1 MEQNRKGIIIVKGV
15 QWTVVS
21 ALLLLSVMPMETSW
35 SDGEWWHAVS
45 LPVAVLV
52 IAVLYFILGSRFRI
66 SVVDLF
72 VLSWTLLAGVLTYSG
87 YGVVT
92 PTAFYRFMEMACT
105 YVLLR
110 LLFSLRCVDPRL
122 LIVGIA
128 LAILYEA
135 MLGVSQMVEGTSRH
149 AYYPVTGSFLN
160 PGPYAAFLAVGASL
174 LMAQLKTMDGRP
186 WLKRLAW
193 ATMFLLFALLGIAF
207 SRAALLA
214 VGIVAWMVYG
224 QRMRRN
230 RWLLWL
236 GVVVVAFGLYWMK
249 MGSAH
254 GRLVIWNIS
263 LRAISEQGLLGSG
276 LGSFPHAFAQQ
287 SADYFTV
294 YPAAAQMAD
303 VCDNAF
309 NEFLTLAVE
318 QGMIGLLLFVAMLVF
333 TGKILYAAN
342 RPLFC
347 AGVALLV
354 FALFSYPFQ
363 CLSYRLLLVLL
374 CAYAASVDDGAWQCL
389 MGKKY
394 VAALAALTFLLSV
407 GMGKEIAQRKR
418 AADEY
423 RQLAYTNCAY
433 AVDDYQTL
441 LPWLSDNAPFLFDFA
456 KGLSDNGRYN
466 DSNAMLRKGTLVS
479 ADPMFYVCMGN
490 NYAAMS
496 LFKEAQQCYQYAYDL
511 LPNRL
516 YPLYK
521 LVKVHEQQH
530 HEQAVYHLAKR
541 IVRFHE
547 KVMSPAVREMKCEAQ
562 QKCEVYERKEK

>member
-1 MEQNRKGIIIVKGV
+1 MEQNRNGIIIIKSV
-15 QWTVVS
+15 QWAVVA
-21 ALLLLSVMPMETSW
+21 ALLLVSVMPMETSW
-35 SDGEWWHAVS
+35 SDGEWWLAVS
-45 LPVAVLV
+45 LPVATMVVAAFCL
-52 IAVLYFILGSRFRI
+52 LFRPHFSI
-66 SVVDLF
+66 SVVDLL
-72 VLSWTLLAGVLTYSG
+72 VLAWTLLAGLLTYSG

-92 PTAFYRFMEMACT
+92 PTAFYRFMEMACA
-105 YVLLR
+105 YALLR
-110 LLFSLRCVDPRL
+110 MLFSLWPVDPRL
-122 LIVGIA
+122 LVVGMV
-128 LAILYEA
+128 LASLYEA
-135 MLGVSQMVEGTSRH
+135 MLGVSQLVEGTSRH

-174 LMAQLKTMDGRP
+174 LMAQLKTMGGHP

-193 ATMFLLFALLGIAF
+193 ASLFLLFALLGMAF

-224 QRMRRN
+224 QRTRGK

-236 GVVVVAFGLYWMK
+236 GAVAVALGLYCMK

-263 LRAISEQGLLGSG
+263 LRAISEHGLLGSG
-276 LGSFPHAFAQQ
+276 LGSFPHALAQQ
-287 SADYFTV
+287 SAAYFAAH
-294 YPAAAQMAD
+294 PAAAQMAD

-318 QGMIGLLLFVAMLVF
+318 QGGVGLLLFVAVLF
-333 TGKILYAAN
+333 FAGKALYTVS

-354 FALFSYPFQ
+354 FACFSYPFQ
-363 CLSYRLLLVLL
+363 CLSYRLLLVIL
-374 CAYAASVDDGAWQCL
+374 CAYAASIDNGGWQRRA
-389 MGKKY
+389 GKKT
-394 VAALAALTFLLSV
+394 VAVSAALALLLSI
-407 GMGKEIAQRKR
+407 GMGEEIARRKQ

-423 RQLAYTNCAY
+423 RQLSNTDSAY
-433 AVDDYQTL
+433 AVDDYQKL
-441 LPWLSDNAPFLFDFA
+441 LPLLSDNAPFLFDFA

-490 NYAAMS
+490 NYAALS
-496 LFKEAQQCYQYAYDL
+496 LYKEAQQCYQYAFDL

-521 LVKVHEQQH
+521 LMKVHEQQH
-530 HEQAVYHLAKR
+530 HEQAAYHLARR
-541 IVRFHE
+541 IVRFQE
-547 KVMSPAVREMKCEAQ
+547 KVTSSAVREMKREAQ
-562 QKCEVYERKEK
+562 QKCDEYERKEK